1 MIVRRRGSRT
11 APGPAPSDLV
21 LLSDTGLVGKPD
33 LYRGRIDLFVA
44 LELVHNLGEAYEMA
58 RPYLPTA

>member
-1 MIVRRRGSRT
+1 
-11 APGPAPSDLV
+11 
-21 LLSDTGLVGKPD
+21 LSDTGLVGKPD

-58 RPYLPTA
+58 RPSLPIA